1 MHTDCTNFNENVDHF
16 DRVSCLR
23 FFLFRFHVCPCCFY
37 TFCSR
42 FLPSAISSCWTLEIN
57 FVWTFSAQLFIRL
70 DLILSFYLIES
81 HEKSGTRG
89 GSCTCSSF
97 QRGDNSD
104 LKRERESENEMEQE
118 KKRLKHRS
126 TFKLAKCKLI
136 RTNWEHAKS
145 GRLTFVIEMQYRSLD
160 NFFLFQP
167 ILWLSVTMNL

>member
-1 MHTDCTNFNENVDHF
+1 MKMLTILIVFLVCV
-16 DRVSCLR
+16 
-23 FFLFRFHVCPCCFY
+23 FFLFRFHVFPCCFY

-81 HEKSGTRG
+81 HKKAAHAEEVAHVWVFNGAITAIRKE
-89 GSCTCSSF
+89 
-97 QRGDNSD
+97 SD
-104 LKRERESENEMEQE
+104 SEREMEQE

-145 GRLTFVIEMQYRSLD
+145 GRLTFVIEMRLFQYRSLD
-160 NFFLFQP
+160 NFFCSSPFCDYRWQW
-167 ILWLSVTMNL
+167 ICNN